1 MGKQECFKFLKTWPL
16 FAERVT
22 NCRAFQRLVNQGRF
36 SPLSPLFKRGFSHIS
51 ANTFPEKVFATL
63 VPHIFSP
70 PPFEK
75 PLLKAPVKRTFFLSP
90 SIFFPIAI
98 WKGKPHSISRFNR
111 GKKPSKRNTY
121 SRLPKNAFFY
131 KKTAYVTNF
140 KHSIFLIQA

>member
-75 PLLKAPVKRTFFLSP
+75 PLLKAPVKRTFFSP
-90 SIFFPIAI
+90 L
-98 WKGKPHSISRFNR
+98 
-111 GKKPSKRNTY
+111 PSF
-121 SRLPKNAFFY
+121 SRLQSEKGNLIRFHASIVAKNPQNGTHIHVYQKMHFFT
-131 KKTAYVTNF
+131 KKLHMLQILNILYF
-140 KHSIFLIQA
+140 